1 MKTKLRHLFTSAGL
15 IALLSIALL
24 GSSTAAFADQN
35 DSANG
40 PEGSWLYT
48 VTIPDFGTFKGVETY
63 SAGGGYSEADQ
74 LSFSPESVASAG
86 HGAWKSMGHGKF
98 LMTYVNLTF
107 DKFSTGAPT
116 GASKVRQIA
125 TIDKKGNS
133 YSGSG
138 DFNYFDTGG
147 NPVFGGTFTITATR
161 ILVEAPA
168 Q

>member
-35 DSANG
+35 ASPRE

-48 VTIPDFGTFKGVETY
+48 VTAPGFGSFQGIETY

-74 LSFSPESVASAG
+74 LSFNPSLVATAG
-86 HGAWKSMGHGKF
+86 HGAWKNTGGGKF
-98 LMTYVNLTF
+98 LLTYLNITF
-107 DKFSTGAPT
+107 DGYTGVPT
-116 GASKVRQIA
+116 GTSRVRQAA
-125 TIDKKGNS
+125 TIDKTGNS
-133 YSGSG
+133 YNGSG

-147 NPVFGGTFTITATR
+147 NLVFGGTFTITATR
-161 ILVEAPA
+161 ILVEAPGK
-168 Q
+168 